1 MEWRAIN
8 GFPYAVSNL
17 GDVKN
22 VRTGRI
28 LKPKKRADGY
38 LNITICRNGK
48 RKTSGI
54 HRLVAQAFIPNP
66 GNKPTVNHINEVKH
80 DNRVEN
86 LEWATHREQNMHGTR
101 RERVKKNTDFKA
113 RNIDYAVVA
122 SKHNYYEINKEQ
134 RTPVLQFD
142 LKGNVIQ
149 KHKGVSIAARATG
162 LNAGHITECCRG
174 RYGRRTCG
182 GYVWRYESNEI
193 EPVPIAV
200 TRYHFKE
207 VHNGK

>member
-22 VRTGRI
+22 VRTGRT
-28 LKPKKRADGY
+28 LKPKKQADGY

-66 GNKPTVNHINEVKH
+66 SNKPTVNHINEVKH

-122 SKHNYYEINKEQ
+122 SKHNYWYTSRPKTKARSQQAQDRQNLTSNASCREQ
-134 RTPVLQFD
+134 TTL
-142 LKGNVIQ
+142 I
-149 KHKGVSIAARATG
+149 
-162 LNAGHITECCRG
+162 
-174 RYGRRTCG
+174 Y
-182 GYVWRYESNEI
+182 
-193 EPVPIAV
+193 
-200 TRYHFKE
+200 
-207 VHNGK
+207 